1 MIVLSPHILSLALAF
16 ISVVSALDDTGS
28 GTAALHTSSLSDVI
42 ATTSSMNL
50 MDQIMQ
56 KIDNNMPTS
65 VPVNTI
71 PIQLASPGNNT
82 LAVSPS
88 ENTNNTLNAAFPGGV
103 TPPKLPEEPIDT
115 DTRHDPDASG
125 LNEVIKRSRQNGDCD
140 ENNVNSEMARRP
152 PPHNIISQLGVGA
165 KVAHNATKPAPSA
178 THTNGTTIEVAESKS
193 FKVAPV
199 QRRHGASK
207 DTSGHAVPRM
217 VVRMQRGSDTPAG
230 INRKYGSGGKA

>member
-1 MIVLSPHILSLALAF
+1 
-16 ISVVSALDDTGS
+16 
-28 GTAALHTSSLSDVI
+28 
-42 ATTSSMNL
+42 
-50 MDQIMQ
+50 MQ

-193 FKVAPV
+193 FKVAV
-199 QRRHGASK
+199 RSKYARR
-207 DTSGHAVPRM
+207 
-217 VVRMQRGSDTPAG
+217 G
-230 INRKYGSGGKA
+230 ILN